1 MRPRWGFTIIEL
13 LIVVILIGSLVAI
26 AAPKLMKTKER
37 AVIAAMKAD
46 LSNLVMA
53 EESYLVDF
61 MTYTTDLGDR
71 YQTSPGN
78 NVTIQGV
85 SASGWA
91 ATATATGTAVTCAVY
106 HGSGATPVAPAT
118 TEGAPACD

>member
-13 LIVVILIGSLVAI
+13 LVVVIIIGALAAI
-26 AAPKLMKTKER
+26 AVPKVTQTKER
-37 AVIAAMKAD
+37 AVIASMKAD

-53 EESYLVDF
+53 EEGYLVEF
-61 MTYTTDLGDR
+61 MTYTNDLGSR
-71 YQTSPGN
+71 YQTSPG
-78 NVTIQGV
+78 VTVDLQGV

-91 ATATATGTAVTCAVY
+91 ATATATGTARTCAVY

-118 TEGAPACD
+118 LEGAPACD